1 MGEAKSTAELTL
13 EDIQNQLNDEERLQ
27 LLTKNQPPKFI
38 KGLKS
43 SEVKIS
49 DQFRFSVQGDTLF
62 YNFIE

>member
-62 YNFIE
+62 SNFIE